1 MSALKKQRIDL
12 RLTGDDK
19 SMIEEAAAMSNQ
31 TITQFMVA
39 SASERAAE
47 IIEQHRRLLLNEE
60 SWNLVMDA
68 ISNPPA
74 PNERLNRAVKRLQNM
89 KETLPSNSLKR
100 KVPYANVPGVTL
112 GRLAVHKSL
121 QGQEWGSTLV
131 THAMN
136 VVYLASLAVG
146 VHGIFVD
153 ALNARAKQ
161 FYLKLGFIALTGS
174 NENSLFYPTKSIEKL
189 FEDQ

>member
-1 MSALKKQRIDL
+1 
-12 RLTGDDK
+12 
-19 SMIEEAAAMSNQ
+19 MSNQ

-47 IIEQHRRLLLNEE
+47 IIEQHRRLLLNKE

-89 KETLPSNSLKR
+89 KETLPSNSLKQ

>member
-1 MSALKKQRIDL
+1 MSTLKKQRIDL
-12 RLTGDDK
+12 RLTDDDK

-47 IIEQHRRLLLNEE
+47 IIEQHRRLLLNKE

-89 KETLPSNSLKR
+89 
-100 KVPYANVPGVTL
+100 A
-112 GRLAVHKSL
+112 
-121 QGQEWGSTLV
+121 
-131 THAMN
+131 
-136 VVYLASLAVG
+136 
-146 VHGIFVD
+146 
-153 ALNARAKQ
+153 
-161 FYLKLGFIALTGS
+161 
-174 NENSLFYPTKSIEKL
+174 
-189 FEDQ
+189 

>member
-1 MSALKKQRIDL
+1 MANLTIEIFSEDIEYDFSGFDCGEESLNNFLTAHLARQHSGRIL
-12 RLTGDDK
+12 RGYLLLTKEPNPKVVGYYTLTG
-19 SMIEEAAAMSNQ
+19 SFFE
-31 TITQFMVA
+31 
-39 SASERAAE
+39 
-47 IIEQHRRLLLNEE
+47 
-60 SWNLVMDA
+60 
-68 ISNPPA
+68 
-74 PNERLNRAVKRLQNM
+74 